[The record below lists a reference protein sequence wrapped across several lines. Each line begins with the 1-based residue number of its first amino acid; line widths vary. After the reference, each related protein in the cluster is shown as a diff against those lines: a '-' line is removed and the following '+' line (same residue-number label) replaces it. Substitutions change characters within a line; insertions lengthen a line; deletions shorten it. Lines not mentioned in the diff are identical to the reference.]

1 MQNLQNSLGMIEM
14 PGKCVLDSCV
24 IAAIFFREEASSRA
38 VESVQNRDL
47 ITVDLAMA
55 EVSNVAWKRVTLFQ
69 EKEEIIVPALENSI
83 EFINTVC
90 KVINTRELITRS
102 FEIALKEKISF
113 YDSLFLAAA
122 QKEKVPLIT
131 LDKRLKNTEIDVELL

>member
-1 MQNLQNSLGMIEM
+1 MQNLQNSSGMIEM